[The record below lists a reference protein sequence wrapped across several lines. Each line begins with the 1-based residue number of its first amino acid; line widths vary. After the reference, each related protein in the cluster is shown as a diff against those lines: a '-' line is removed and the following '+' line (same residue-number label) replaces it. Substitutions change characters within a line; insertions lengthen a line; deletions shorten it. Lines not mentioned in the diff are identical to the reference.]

1 MKIKRIVD
9 YTGNKI
15 FVIISLLMLLTFTV
29 SVEALAADN
38 NGVEQEEN
46 KIEEKLDAGS
56 IIIDHLLN
64 DYEWHILTWKGKHL
78 SVYLPVILFDDGN
91 MYVFSSRYL
100 SHDDKYIM
108 KNKKNGKDVIFSIPE
123 DGKYKGK
130 IVIIGEN
137 GEIRRPFDISITK
150 NVLGLFVSCTLMV
163 VLFLFVAKAYKKR
176 GEKAPKGLQS
186 LFEMLICFV
195 RDDIAKKT
203 IDEHHY
209 EKYLPY
215 LVTVFFFIFINN
227 LLGLI
232 PIFPFG
238 ANLTGN
244 ITVTIVLALFT
255 FIITNIFGNREYYKD
270 IVNTPGV
277 QWYLKL
283 PVPLMPVIEL
293 VGCFTKPFVLAVRL
307 FANITAGHIVVLG
320 FITIIFVLGEMS
332 MYAVY
337 AMSVVSLLL
346 AIFVDCLELLVA
358 FIQAYVFTLLSALYF
373 GMSCKEEHKE

>member
-1 MKIKRIVD
+1 MRID
-9 YTGNKI
+9 GITDNDSYKI
-15 FVIISLLMLLTFTV
+15 FISISLLILFLFTFRIDAMASDKESIV
-29 SVEALAADN
+29 
-38 NGVEQEEN
+38 QEE
-46 KIEEKLDAGS
+46 EEVVEKLDAGS
-56 IIIDHLLN
+56 IIIKHLLN
-64 DYEWHILTWKGKHL
+64 DYEWHVFTWKGKHFT
-78 SVYLPVILFDDGN
+78 VYLPVILLDKGN
-91 MYVFSSRYL
+91 MYVFSSRRL
-100 SHDDKYIM
+100 SHDERYVLKDKKTGEDI
-108 KNKKNGKDVIFSIPE
+108 VFSIPE
-123 DGKYKGK
+123 EGKYKDK
-130 IVIIGEN
+130 IVIIDEN
-137 GEIRRPFDISITK
+137 GEVRRPFDISITK

-163 VLFLFVAKAYKKR
+163 VLFLIVAKAYKKR

-277 QWYLKL
+277 PWYLKL

-332 MYAVY
+332 MYAGY

>member
-1 MKIKRIVD
+1 M
-9 YTGNKI
+9 
-15 FVIISLLMLLTFTV
+15 
-29 SVEALAADN
+29 
-38 NGVEQEEN
+38 
-46 KIEEKLDAGS
+46 
-56 IIIDHLLN
+56 
-64 DYEWHILTWKGKHL
+64 
-78 SVYLPVILFDDGN
+78 YLPVILLDKGN
-91 MYVFSSRYL
+91 MYVFSSRRL
-100 SHDDKYIM
+100 SHDERYVLKDKKTGEDI
-108 KNKKNGKDVIFSIPE
+108 VFSIPE
-123 DGKYKGK
+123 EGKYKDK
-130 IVIIGEN
+130 IVIIDEN
-137 GEIRRPFDISITK
+137 GEVRRPFDISITK

-163 VLFLFVAKAYKKR
+163 VLFLIVAKAYKKR

-270 IVNTPGV
+270 IVNR
-277 QWYLKL
+277 Q
-283 PVPLMPVIEL
+283 VISW
-293 VGCFTKPFVLAVRL
+293 CWDSSP
-307 FANITAGHIVVLG
+307 
-320 FITIIFVLGEMS
+320 
-332 MYAVY
+332 
-337 AMSVVSLLL
+337 
-346 AIFVDCLELLVA
+346 
-358 FIQAYVFTLLSALYF
+358 
-373 GMSCKEEHKE
+373 

>member
-1 MKIKRIVD
+1 M
-9 YTGNKI
+9 
-15 FVIISLLMLLTFTV
+15 
-29 SVEALAADN
+29 
-38 NGVEQEEN
+38 
-46 KIEEKLDAGS
+46 
-56 IIIDHLLN
+56 
-64 DYEWHILTWKGKHL
+64 
-78 SVYLPVILFDDGN
+78 
-91 MYVFSSRYL
+91 
-100 SHDDKYIM
+100 
-108 KNKKNGKDVIFSIPE
+108 
-123 DGKYKGK
+123 
-130 IVIIGEN
+130 
-137 GEIRRPFDISITK
+137 RRPFDISITK

-163 VLFLFVAKAYKKR
+163 VLFLIVAKAYKKR

-277 QWYLKL
+277 PWYLKL

-332 MYAVY
+332 MYAGY

>member
-1 MKIKRIVD
+1 MRID
-9 YTGNKI
+9 GITDNDSYKI
-15 FVIISLLMLLTFTV
+15 FISISLLILFLFTFRIDAMASDKESIV
-29 SVEALAADN
+29 
-38 NGVEQEEN
+38 QEE
-46 KIEEKLDAGS
+46 EEVVEKLDAGS
-56 IIIDHLLN
+56 IIIEHLLN
-64 DYEWHILTWKGKHL
+64 DYEWHVFTRKGKHFT
-78 SVYLPVILFDDGN
+78 VYLPVILLDKGN
-91 MYVFSSRYL
+91 MYVFSSRRL
-100 SHDDKYIM
+100 SHDERYVLKDKKTGEDI
-108 KNKKNGKDVIFSIPE
+108 VFSIPE
-123 DGKYKGK
+123 EGKYKDK
-130 IVIIGEN
+130 IVIIDEN
-137 GEIRRPFDISITK
+137 GEVRRPFDISITK

-163 VLFLFVAKAYKKR
+163 VLFLIVAKAYKKR

-277 QWYLKL
+277 PWYLKL

-332 MYAVY
+332 MYAGY